1 MSINLTFTKQRMS
14 FFSLENTIIL
24 RKKLLITG
32 TEELSSNPR
41 VTDSGLF
48 SRETVYE
55 TAARL
60 LFMAVRWTKNLTSF
74 ASLPQEDQV
83 WINDFNAS
91 MTISTSSEAQNN
103 YGIDKVSRAEV

>member
-1 MSINLTFTKQRMS
+1 MFLRTIFSECTRVATKYFKDRHLFVSPYLTYSLQLYIICTINQFMA
-14 FFSLENTIIL
+14 
-24 RKKLLITG
+24 G
-32 TEELSSNPR
+32 VEELSSNPR
-41 VTDSGLF
+41 VTDGGLF

-83 WINDFNAS
+83 
-91 MTISTSSEAQNN
+91 
-103 YGIDKVSRAEV
+103 